1 MDGMDSV
8 QRKIVDE
15 ATTNVSTRAGEMAN
29 TGTIGRQILPAP
41 EPGWTPQILAVS
53 VTVGFFSLLFLLCF
67 KQAPGPN
74 MAMLNIVLGSLGTAW
89 VGVMSY
95 YFGSSQ
101 SGRAKD
107 QMLYQSQPMSHPN

>member
-1 MDGMDSV
+1 MDGDQGRLV
-8 QRKIVDE
+8 GE
-15 ATTNVSTRAGEMAN
+15 TPANASTRSGDVAN
-29 TGTIGRQILPAP
+29 TGSTDKRVLPVP

-53 VTVGFFSLLFLLCF
+53 VTAGFFSLLFLLCF
-67 KQAPGPN
+67 KKAPDAN

-101 SGRAKD
+101 GGRAKD
-107 QMLYQSQPMSHPN
+107 QMLYQSQPASTSN